1 MGEGGTAAPRPQV
14 LRAARLPKCG
24 NLSRSHLPTDASLPA
39 LARSR
44 ALLLSLAALLTAICA
59 P

>member
-1 MGEGGTAAPRPQV
+1 MGQGETAAPRPQV
-14 LRAARLPKCG
+14 LRAPRLPKCG
-24 NLSRSHLPTDASLPA
+24 NLSQSHLPADTSLPA

-44 ALLLSLAALLTAICA
+44 APLLSLAALLTAICA